1 MPTLVM
7 AEGDALTPQIAFH
20 ACKPPFGSEATVSLI
35 QYLTVTGKGEPY
47 RGPGT
52 KR

>member
-1 MPTLVM
+1 V
-7 AEGDALTPQIAFH
+7 
-20 ACKPPFGSEATVSLI
+20 TVAI
-35 QYLTVTGKGEPY
+35 TTYLTVTGKGEPY

>member
-1 MPTLVM
+1 MRMPEPAYTS
-7 AEGDALTPQIAFH
+7 DLTIAI
-20 ACKPPFGSEATVSLI
+20 AA
-35 QYLTVTGKGEPY
+35 YLTVNGKGEPY